1 MISKDSAYSLALGTL
16 ADGSATTKRLQLRRQ
31 SMRIY
36 RAPGIIIIISQ
47 TDYGC
52 YFISLIGMTR
62 ALFRPLR
69 PRGSRIAQTRFRLL
83 ILSYLSLARAFL
95 GRSFSFF
102 SSASR
107 IFSETPRCGHFPTGA
122 VYSPRQS
129 KPVCMRIL
137 SYSCNRVKEGRRKTR
152 SGADWAL
159 SLQEICDLLGTSHA
173 VWIGKYSLL
182 TER

>member
-83 ILSYLSLARAFL
+83 ILSYLFLARAFL
-95 GRSFSFF
+95 GRSFAFF

-122 VYSPRQS
+122 VAQDSQS
-129 KPVCMRIL
+129 LFVCEFYRIVVIA
-137 SYSCNRVKEGRRKTR
+137 SKKVDGRHDPAQTGRCPCRKFATYLVLRTR
-152 SGADWAL
+152 CGL
-159 SLQEICDLLGTSHA
+159 ENIHC
-173 VWIGKYSLL
+173 
-182 TER
+182 